1 MVKQTET
8 QKLQQIYF
16 FSEKKRD
23 NWGEKAKRKSIIPE
37 NG

>member
-16 FSEKKRD
+16 FSEKK
-23 NWGEKAKRKSIIPE
+23 NEIIGVKKPKE
-37 NG
+37 NQ